1 MIAKFRKKKKR
12 SSWKSIFFSMFF
24 ILLSIFVIGFL
35 FITNWR
41 IKQRRVEL
49 TDRIE
54 TLKQEVAI
62 LEEKNQEIKERIS
75 QSGKEEYLEQVAR
88 DQLSLKAP
96 GEEVVVIKKEPS
108 FAQDSSEAEEEK
120 ESWWEKFKSIWT
132 R

>member
-24 ILLSIFVIGFL
+24 ILLFIFVIGFL
-35 FITNWR
+35 FITNWK
-41 IKQRRVEL
+41 IKQRRAEL
-49 TDRIE
+49 TNRIE

-96 GEEVVVIKKEPS
+96 GEEVVVVKKESS
-108 FAQDSSEAEEEK
+108 FAEASEDKEEK
-120 ESWWEKFKSIWT
+120 KSWWDWIKSIWK